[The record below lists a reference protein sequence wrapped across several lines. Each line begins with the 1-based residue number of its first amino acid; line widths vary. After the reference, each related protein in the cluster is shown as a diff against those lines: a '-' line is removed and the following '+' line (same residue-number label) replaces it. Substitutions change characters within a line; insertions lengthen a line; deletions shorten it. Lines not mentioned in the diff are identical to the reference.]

1 MNRIAAAAAA
11 REVSA
16 LTTDRQ
22 AEEATVE
29 TIFFFNGTNEKT
41 NILYLKIGL
50 SSSTFTKKHLQIDFS
65 VSVVRYT
72 LCRNVCWSTILANLD
87 LNRATNLN

>member
-50 SSSTFTKKHLQIDFS
+50 SSSTFTKKTF
-65 VSVVRYT
+65 
-72 LCRNVCWSTILANLD
+72 AN
-87 LNRATNLN
+87 